1 MIDSVIPSIKAEVL
15 TPTYGKFIVEQLER
29 GQGITLGVA
38 LRRVLLSSI
47 LGTAPSWVKIE
58 GVLHEF
64 SILPGVVEDVVEIVL
79 NLKRLPVKL
88 ADGVDNAVI
97 ILSAEGTKK
106 VTAGDIRPHS
116 DVEIID
122 PNYYVATITDEK
134 ARLHMEIELVKS
146 KGYIPAEKHK
156 QTGEIGIIPVDSL
169 FSPITKI
176 NYAVEDMRVG
186 QAMDY
191 NRLILEIWTDGSI
204 SPEDALCEAAN
215 LLIKHFN
222 IILGISPKFKELRP
236 GVGKSEEN
244 LNTLLSDIDFSSRV
258 KKLFSAMEVEI
269 VGDII
274 KYTEKELLKRDNFG
288 KVSLREIKEK
298 LVAMGLSFAE

>member
-1 MIDSVIPSIKAEVL
+1 MIDTVIPSIKAEVL

-47 LGTAPSWVKIE
+47 LGTAPTWVKIE
-58 GVLHEF
+58 SVLHEF

-88 ADGVDNAVI
+88 VDGVDNAQVV
-97 ILSAEGTKK
+97 LSAQGAKK
-106 VTAGDIRPHS
+106 VTAGDIHPHS

-122 PNYYVATITDEK
+122 PNYYIATLVDEK
-134 ARLHMEIELVKS
+134 ARLHMEIGLAKG
-146 KGYIPAEKHK
+146 KGYVPAEKHK

-169 FSPITKI
+169 FSPVTSI

-204 SPEDALCEAAN
+204 SPENTLFEAAN
-215 LLIKHFN
+215 LLIMHFN

-236 GVGKSEEN
+236 GLGMSERTLE
-244 LNTLLSDIDFSSRV
+244 TLLSDIDFSTRV
-258 KKLFSAMEVEI
+258 KKLFSAMEVET
-269 VGDII
+269 VGDLI
-274 KYTEKELLKRDNFG
+274 KYTEKDLLVQDNFG

-298 LVAMGLSFAE
+298 LTAMGLELAE

>member
-15 TPTYGKFIVEQLER
+15 TPTYGKFIVEKLER
-29 GQGITLGVA
+29 GQGVTLGVA

-47 LGTAPSWVKIE
+47 LGTAPTWVKIE
-58 GVLHEF
+58 GILHEF

-88 ADGVDNAVI
+88 ADGVDNAVV
-97 ILSAEGTKK
+97 ILSSEGAKK
-106 VTAGDIRPHS
+106 VTAGDIRPNS

-122 PNYYVATITDEK
+122 PNYYLATLTDEK
-134 ARLHMEIELVKS
+134 ACLNMEIGLVKG

-169 FSPITKI
+169 FSPITKV
-176 NYAVEDMRVG
+176 NYVVEDMRVG
-186 QAMDY
+186 QVMDY

-204 SPEDALCEAAN
+204 SPENALFDAAN
-215 LLIKHFN
+215 LLVEHFN
-222 IILGISPKFKELRP
+222 IILEISPKFKEMKPVIRTL
-236 GVGKSEEN
+236 GEN
-244 LNTLLSDIDFSSRV
+244 LNTPLLDIDFSSRV
-258 KKLFSAMEVEI
+258 KKLIQKMEIET
-269 VGDII
+269 VGDLI
-274 KYTEKELLKRDNFG
+274 KYTEKELLKRGNFG

-298 LVAMGLSFAE
+298 FAAMGLSFAE